1 MKTRQF
7 VRLALASFVVVKGGA
22 AQVPNPACDPS
33 PARLILELPE
43 PAQVACFNEWL
54 ARGMPVPAPSGISVL
69 VRARSAVVLPILEK
83 KIEEVLTSR
92 SPLEYFTDKAVDPKR
107 FVDLGAV
114 TIADAD
120 NELALRELSKLMRL
134 DEQRFSRLHVV
145 QRVLLGAQNIGNPYT
160 LAYRGFEIGDPA
172 IDRGIVAWAEELL
185 GDEAKRYSIQSDDNI
200 RGQRWAWAEA
210 IVQRYGGVP
219 TEKQWKTDPLAS
231 RLNAQMAAS
240 LHGSVMRHAAEA
252 AGKPARQ

>member
-1 MKTRQF
+1 MNPTSGYGAGESLCPRIALF
-7 VRLALASFVVVKGGA
+7 TSTAYTITGTVSERFNRL
-22 AQVPNPACDPS
+22 Q
-33 PARLILELPE
+33 
-43 PAQVACFNEWL
+43 
-54 ARGMPVPAPSGISVL
+54 
-69 VRARSAVVLPILEK
+69 
-83 KIEEVLTSR
+83 
-92 SPLEYFTDKAVDPKR
+92 
-107 FVDLGAV
+107 
-114 TIADAD
+114 
-120 NELALRELSKLMRL
+120 
-134 DEQRFSRLHVV
+134 VV

-172 IDRGIVAWAEELL
+172 IDRGIVAWGEELL

-231 RLNAQMAAS
+231 RLNAQLAAS